1 MTSDNQS
8 EDKKTQKQLELEF
21 QIREYV
27 QQPNAVPTL
36 ADLMF
41 PGVSGYTDVKIG
53 MMCMLVNQWDNTAR
67 DRIHILLYGKPGTG
81 KTILMEPLEKNHGA
95 LYISMDASAAS
106 LRGDGRKDDHGAKI
120 FNECDG
126 EIICIDDIEKMK
138 DMDVLRDVM
147 ETGRYTVTKGG
158 EHVEYDGHCRIVAA
172 TNDLS
177 KMPIPIRSRFDL
189 IYLYNFPTLKQSM
202 DIVHRMLHQQENAID
217 YRPLISHYI
226 HLAQTFE
233 PEVNNKEEI
242 EGLFQDYFE
251 KHGYPTEGG
260 EPGGKEGRWIASVF
274 RIAKGKAR
282 IQLADIDPS
291 DVAAALQ
298 MKHASDKVLRSAK

>member
-1 MTSDNQS
+1 MISDNQS
-8 EDKKTQKQLELEF
+8 EIKKTQKQLELEF

-27 QQPNAVPTL
+27 QQPRAIPTL

-53 MMCMLVNQWDNTAR
+53 MMCMLVNQWDSGTH

-81 KTILMEPLEKNHGA
+81 KTILMDPLEKNHGA
-95 LYISMDASAAS
+95 LYISMDATASS

-147 ETGRYTVTKGG
+147 ESGRYTVTKGG

-202 DIVHRMLHQQENAID
+202 DIVHRMLHQQENVIN
-217 YRPLISHYI
+217 YNPLLSHYI
-226 HLAQTFE
+226 QLAQLHE

-251 KHGYPTEGG
+251 KHGHPTDDG

-274 RIAKGKAR
+274 RLAKGKAR
-282 IQLADIDPS
+282 IQLTDIEPIEI
-291 DVAAALQ
+291 AAALE
-298 MKHASDKVLRSAK
+298 MKHTSDKVLRSVK